1 VILARFVPIV
11 RTFCPPVA
19 GAAGMPYSRY
29 LTYDIFGGILWVGS
43 MILGGYA
50 LGRSIPNVGQKIH
63 YVIAVVIV
71 LSLLPAVISILRE
84 RQAAKSGPTAKN
96 IAKEKA

>member
-1 VILARFVPIV
+1 
-11 RTFCPPVA
+11 
-19 GAAGMPYSRY
+19 
-29 LTYDIFGGILWVGS
+29 LWVGS

-84 RQAAKSGPTAKN
+84 RRLAKSGVAPRN
-96 IAKEKA
+96 IVKEKA